1 MFTLNNTP
9 EALHSW
15 VLYKSFGSF
24 FCFVCVFTF
33 SCKQLCEKCLQRVL
47 KSEMCIRYAA
57 WALWPIFTFSLCFT
71 LFMCHFAR
79 LRMPGYEETRW
90 WEVRHEL
97 SGADRLESIYQ
108 IVECSFNVL
117 RRRWRSPTCPFS
129 SRCWLVAAGGDD
141 VLRTGASKIIGVFC
155 LFFYCLWF
163 LGHREHH
170 RISHFAPF
178 AFLFLDHMNRHFL
191 ALLFCTGNKHVE
203 HIFDMI
209 CLGQNRAFLHRRF
222 RFSGYLV
229 YLQMLPFCI
238 LQRVSKHCVA
248 MLILLNLHWQAALMV
263 FFMCLFGYSLCLW
276 PLTVLDDKQLVVTM

>member
-1 MFTLNNTP
+1 MEITDLSIQFQ
-9 EALHSW
+9 
-15 VLYKSFGSF
+15 VLT
-24 FCFVCVFTF
+24 CC
-33 SCKQLCEKCLQRVL
+33 C
-47 KSEMCIRYAA
+47 
-57 WALWPIFTFSLCFT
+57 
-71 LFMCHFAR
+71 
-79 LRMPGYEETRW
+79 RW
-90 WEVRHEL
+90 WWCIEYWCIQNNWSILFIFL
-97 SGADRLESIYQ
+97 SFVI
-108 IVECSFNVL
+108 
-117 RRRWRSPTCPFS
+117 
-129 SRCWLVAAGGDD
+129 
-141 VLRTGASKIIGVFC
+141 
-155 LFFYCLWF
+155 